1 MLLLTQRFVTWYF
14 CFSRKDPLRKK
25 KQKYQVTNL
34 KLLFP
39 RKHTEDVLV
48 FFSQMI
54 INGRKL
60 YVG

>member
-1 MLLLTQRFVTWYF
+1 LI
-14 CFSRKDPLRKK
+14 S
-25 KQKYQVTNL
+25 
-34 KLLFP
+34 

-48 FFSQMI
+48 FFSQMD